1 MRELKE
7 KILEWGSN
15 KNLLHYENRFK
26 QFGKLLEEVN
36 ELYNAMVD
44 NNQEEIIDSLGDIKV
59 VITIL
64 AEQLGF
70 DIDECEE
77 IAYQEIKNRTGKTV
91 NGTFI
96 KD

>member
-7 KILEWGSN
+7 NILEWGSN

-44 NNQEEIIDSLGDIKV
+44 NNQEEIIDSLGDC
-59 VITIL
+59 VIVLTIL

-70 DIDECEE
+70 DLATCVDC
-77 IAYQEIKNRTGKTV
+77 AYDEIKNRTGVTK

>member
-1 MRELKE
+1 MKN
-7 KILEWGSN
+7 KVLEWASDR
-15 KNLLHYENRFK
+15 NLLHYENRFK

-44 NNQEEIIDSLGDIKV
+44 NNQSEIIDSLGDVNV
-59 VITIL
+59 VLIIL

-70 DIDECEE
+70 DLDTCLEC
-77 IAYQEIKNRTGKTV
+77 AYNEIKNRKGQTL

-96 KD
+96 KNETI